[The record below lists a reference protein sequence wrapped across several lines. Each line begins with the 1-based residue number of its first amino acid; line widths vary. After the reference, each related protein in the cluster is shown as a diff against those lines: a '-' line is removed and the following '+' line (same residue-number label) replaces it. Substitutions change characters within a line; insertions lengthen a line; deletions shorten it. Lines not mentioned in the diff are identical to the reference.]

1 MLHSLVLLK
10 LESFF
15 YWKVTKRY
23 LTDCVESVERPRNMT
38 RNHSSGCALFALVNT
53 ISWFWIEPCN
63 LIFDERFLQSLKY
76 YVPLPCG
83 QNTFFLLLKLY
94 SVERFLQFLSNN
106 SQSVSHIKSTLY
118 KIDAFNI
125 ESETILIDSWS
136 IREHSINKS
145 TNLYTY

>member
-1 MLHSLVLLK
+1 
-10 LESFF
+10 
-15 YWKVTKRY
+15 
-23 LTDCVESVERPRNMT
+23 MT

-83 QNTFFLLLKLY
+83 LNTFFLLLKLY
-94 SVERFLQFLSNN
+94 SVEQFLQFLPTVNIIMSNN

-125 ESETILIDSWS
+125 ESETILTDSWS
-136 IREHSINKS
+136 IREHSINKL